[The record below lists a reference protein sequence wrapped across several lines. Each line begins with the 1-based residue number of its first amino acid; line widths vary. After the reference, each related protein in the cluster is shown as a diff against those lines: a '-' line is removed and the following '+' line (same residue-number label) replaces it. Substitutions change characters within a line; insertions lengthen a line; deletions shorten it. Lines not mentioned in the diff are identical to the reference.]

1 MPTGAER
8 SFRSCY
14 IPGHL
19 DLGNRPR
26 NYRQT
31 PAHLGG
37 ANPAPGGEITVPS
50 HLDLARDN
58 HSDHAA
64 CATSSRRPPGSS
76 APSNRALGS
85 EARQARLR
93 PGLEPLVRLKT
104 GAKAGFPRFPAKA
117 RFDSAEF
124 RVGDGLTLRKSKR
137 LGIVGIPGEIKVRWH
152 RDLPPGAKVGAAVV
166 SRSCGKWY
174 VCFQIEVPD
183 VAAPERPF
191 APVGIDLGLTSLV
204 ALSNGETVQT
214 PQHTA
219 KAAKTLRRAQRA
231 VARKKRHS
239 RHQRKAK
246 LRVAQLSARVAAQR
260 RDFSHKLSRSLVDRF
275 THLAFED
282 LNIIGLARGMLAKS
296 VHNAAWN
303 TLVQHVQYKAA
314 CAGSVVGLVDPR
326 GTSQTCPQCNAVAAK
341 TLAQR
346 EHRCD
351 CGRALDRDVA
361 AAQVVVA
368 AGDLRA
374 GNRPSS
380 DKAADC
386 RTPHLRSRLL

>member
-1 MPTGAER
+1 MMLSFKYRLHTTAAQDAALTGMLGALCDLYNAALQQRIEAYQRRGVTLRYGQQASELKAVRAVDDRLAGYSFSAEQQVLR
-8 SFRSCY
+8 RLDKAFAAFFR
-14 IPGHL
+14 
-19 DLGNRPR
+19 
-26 NYRQT
+26 
-31 PAHLGG
+31 
-37 ANPAPGGEITVPS
+37 
-50 HLDLARDN
+50 
-58 HSDHAA
+58 
-64 CATSSRRPPGSS
+64 
-76 APSNRALGS
+76 
-85 EARQARLR
+85 
-93 PGLEPLVRLKT
+93 RLKT
-104 GAKAGFPRFPAKA
+104 GAKAGFPRFRAKA

-124 RVGDGLTLRKSKR
+124 RLGDGLTLRKSKR

-219 KAAKTLRRAQRA
+219 KAAKALRRAQRA

-239 RHQRKAK
+239 RRQRKAK

-282 LNIIGLARGMLAKS
+282 LNITGLARGMLAKS

-351 CGRALDRDVA
+351 CGCVLDRDVA
-361 AAQVVVA
+361 AAQVV
-368 AGDLRA
+368 LQRA
-374 GNRPSS
+374 TFGPGTGLQAIRQRI
-380 DKAADC
+380 A
-386 RTPHLRSRLL
+386 THLA